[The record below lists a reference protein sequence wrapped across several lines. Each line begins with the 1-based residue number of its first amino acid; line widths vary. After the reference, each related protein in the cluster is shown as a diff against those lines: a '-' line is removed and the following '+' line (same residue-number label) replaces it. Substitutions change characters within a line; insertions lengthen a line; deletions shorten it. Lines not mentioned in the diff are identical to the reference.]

1 MEKMSFLLYGYRT
14 NHRKT
19 PSGDVADTGLWPAG
33 PAASSAQSGGQP
45 TGWVFS
51 LPHSLGRSSLLLP
64 PSLPPNLSLISN
76 SLVSLWSGGKGKKG
90 RKTEKKEEKEEGKE
104 EEEEEKKW
112 VWEEWVLRVT
122 EREKKNKIT

>member
-1 MEKMSFLLYGYRT
+1 
-14 NHRKT
+14 
-19 PSGDVADTGLWPAG
+19 
-33 PAASSAQSGGQP
+33 
-45 TGWVFS
+45 
-51 LPHSLGRSSLLLP
+51 
-64 PSLPPNLSLISN
+64 LPPNLSLISN